1 MEICKGT
8 KPRKMIS
15 NVSVQTFF
23 NKNVAEKTKIITIP
37 KLVDNHLMAK
47 KCHTYSCV

>member
-8 KPRKMIS
+8 KSGKMIS

-23 NKNVAEKTKIITIP
+23 NKNVADKNKNYNYTKI
-37 KLVDNHLMAK
+37 
-47 KCHTYSCV
+47 SW